1 MAERKKNTGLGKG
14 LDALFGELGI
24 GTEEKPSDNTAA
36 AGGAEEISIDD
47 IKPTLSLMQ
56 VSREKSLTRRL
67 SMNWRAR

>member
-47 IKPTLSLMQ
+47 INRPSCCIRYFQRSLP
-56 VSREKSLTRRL
+56 
-67 SMNWRAR
+67 